1 MSDRVLYLIKD
12 FRKFNEKGTV
22 EFPFFSFNFSEVIM
36 PKNRRFYQ
44 SNIHKNIIRERV
56 NRSFTELA
64 AKKLKAALEDAK
76 LRLKHRQELIIRES
90 K

>member
-1 MSDRVLYLIKD
+1 MSFVFDEESLVFQGEGKRQFSL
-12 FRKFNEKGTV
+12 
-22 EFPFFSFNFSEVIM
+22 FSFNFSEVIM

-76 LRLKHRQELIIRES
+76 LRLKHRQKSIRGNQYE
-90 K
+90 

>member
-1 MSDRVLYLIKD
+1 
-12 FRKFNEKGTV
+12 
-22 EFPFFSFNFSEVIM
+22 M

-64 AKKLKAALEDAK
+64 AKKLKAAFEDAK
-76 LRLKHRQELIIRES
+76 SKLNHRKNQS
-90 K
+90 WGN